1 MAFVTRV
8 LLFAFFQI
16 GAVDGTVLDSKAAF
30 TSASAVEDERMLRR
44 DTLDEESYTKSKANA
59 AASIA
64 AWKQKVAMQGKLK
77 SGERELTEAER
88 RKIMQIKHA
97 DLEKKYGTP
106 AAVAEKPKPL
116 RFSPLWH
123 GPAESAYMPDQNPDI
138 SPVYLGKE
146 KPTLHNPFKRQA
158 IQVKE
163 KDSMNSGQLRAEHD
177 AKAKTT
183 GIYDLNLQQ
192 MNIRITENQKPR
204 KEMAKSQKKQG
215 LLRKKAPPV
224 VRDNKWKNK
233 MRDTQTERRSKME
246 HRMMRRLAF
255 NVKKHH

>member
-16 GAVDGTVLDSKAAF
+16 GAVDGTVLGSNAAF

-77 SGERELTEAER
+77 SGDRELTEAER

-116 RFSPLWH
+116 RFSPLGMDRNRSTCRIRTQTYH
-123 GPAESAYMPDQNPDI
+123 LST
-138 SPVYLGKE
+138 LE
-146 KPTLHNPFKRQA
+146 K
-158 IQVKE
+158 
-163 KDSMNSGQLRAEHD
+163 
-177 AKAKTT
+177 
-183 GIYDLNLQQ
+183 
-192 MNIRITENQKPR
+192 
-204 KEMAKSQKKQG
+204 KSQ
-215 LLRKKAPPV
+215 LCTTRSNV
-224 VRDNKWKNK
+224 
-233 MRDTQTERRSKME
+233 RRSK
-246 HRMMRRLAF
+246 
-255 NVKKHH
+255 